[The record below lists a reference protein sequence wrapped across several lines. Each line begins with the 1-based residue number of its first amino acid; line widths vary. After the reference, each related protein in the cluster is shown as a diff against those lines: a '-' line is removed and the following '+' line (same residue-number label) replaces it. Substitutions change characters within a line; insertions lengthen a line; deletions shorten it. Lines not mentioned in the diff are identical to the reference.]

1 MSARSSLSVLP
12 SRTGRTRS
20 APGSRSVSGS
30 KYTVSKSGGRSG
42 YTRPSYSKSGYSRS
56 AYQSRAP
63 SQSNYGASGYTQSRA
78 PSQSGYTRSAMTSQ
92 WNPASRTPGY
102 SGYPQHSVLTVGEP
116 AHPANHQEEKKS
128 KACCIVS
135 IIICV
140 VVVCV
145 GIYAIWYF
153 GIRDT
158 KDTTGQQVDNRQTQ
172 HQGGQTSVKVGERPP
187 TGPFTWQYNDGTTTA
202 PKWKSYNR
210 KHPSWQKIEDAFQKY
225 FTSSQEKQV
234 VEITPAKGYRYLVE
248 IISPTDIKQ
257 HATTQSGKR
266 DPNGRV
272 RTVRRQLGKEKITIQ
287 MGQTGTWQYYEN
299 GKWKYYSDI
308 CNATINEKSQAGKT
322 RFNLAVLKYTGTKR
336 IDYGQAWRGTPTA
349 AHHKNFVIVTIDFE
363 SKKQSA
369 MTRNKSGAYNVCAM
383 RCH

>member
-1 MSARSSLSVLP
+1 MGKRRKKKNMSARSSLSVLP

-102 SGYPQHSVLTVGEP
+102 SGYPQHSVLAVGEP

-153 GIRDT
+153 GFREQSKDT
-158 KDTTGQQVDNRQTQ
+158 GTTGQTVHDKQTQ
-172 HQGGQTSVKVGERPP
+172 GGRT
-187 TGPFTWQYNDGTTTA
+187 DGG
-202 PKWKSYNR
+202 N
-210 KHPSWQKIEDAFQKY
+210 Q
-225 FTSSQEKQV
+225 
-234 VEITPAKGYRYLVE
+234 PA
-248 IISPTDIKQ
+248 
-257 HATTQSGKR
+257 
-266 DPNGRV
+266 
-272 RTVRRQLGKEKITIQ
+272 
-287 MGQTGTWQYYEN
+287 
-299 GKWKYYSDI
+299 
-308 CNATINEKSQAGKT
+308 
-322 RFNLAVLKYTGTKR
+322 
-336 IDYGQAWRGTPTA
+336 
-349 AHHKNFVIVTIDFE
+349 
-363 SKKQSA
+363 
-369 MTRNKSGAYNVCAM
+369 
-383 RCH
+383 